1 MSDYEYSDEDS
12 YHYSDGEDDEGSG
25 DYDANMSDAGNNYSS
40 NDNDGSDED
49 DDMDDEDIN
58 IQIENSYYEAKQF
71 RDDGEKE
78 EAVQL
83 FEKVIDLQRE
93 RGNELK
99 RSNGGRKWTFK
110 ALKQL
115 VKMHIAHN
123 NYQTQQAHTESTTA
137 ALVYYNRLLDFI
149 SSCSMTSSN
158 EYDLTPN
165 EIEKGINGI
174 LERVS
179 SLAISHS
186 PNTKSSSSSSMTD
199 KSNLQQLLA
208 VYEATLRVFRPSSD
222 GLVNVDT
229 EMGINGDN
237 HDIRRGICINDRLWF
252 KTNLKLGQVLYE
264 MNEIYKLQHV
274 IKELLRNHES
284 QEKLAERSSLRS
296 SSSGSS
302 THLLEIYAL
311 QIQLYSR
318 QKDNK
323 KLRELFRRAMRV
335 EGGIPHPR
343 TLALI
348 QELGGKMHMEANEFE
363 MATKTFFQAFKS
375 YDEAG
380 DPSRLR
386 CLKYLVMAGM
396 LDRSAINPFDSQEAR
411 PYKDNPEI
419 TAMTNL
425 VAAFHNNEIEK
436 FEEILRRN
444 KGHIMDDEFVKSHI
458 ADLLRTIRTQVLQSV
473 ITPYTKMSLK
483 FLASS
488 LNNISV
494 EDVESIL
501 ITLILEGKLD
511 GKIDQVNGI
520 LTKNSATKPNLI
532 EDTTFD
538 AIDKLTSALEKL
550 TTSVTVINEK
560 GTSQR
565 EQTLM

>member
-1 MSDYEYSDEDS
+1 MSDYEYSDADS
-12 YHYSDGEDDEGSG
+12 YHYSEGGSEDE
-25 DYDANMSDAGNNYSS
+25 NMSDGNSGGANYS
-40 NDNDGSDED
+40 
-49 DDMDDEDIN
+49 DDEMSADETNLDIN
-58 IQIENSYYEAKQF
+58 IQIENAYYEAKQM
-71 RDDGEKE
+71 RDDGMLDES
-78 EAVQL
+78 VNL
-83 FEKVIDLQRE
+83 FEKVIQMQTEHRD
-93 RGNELK
+93 ELK

-115 VKMHIAHN
+115 VKMHLQYGDEKFSSSADGLSPPLA
-123 NYQTQQAHTESTTA
+123 YF
-137 ALVYYNRLLDFI
+137 NRLLDFI
-149 SSCSMTSSN
+149 SKASAASVN

-165 EIEKGINGI
+165 EIEKGINSI

-179 SLAISHS
+179 SLAIAHSAGGAIDTSHERLS
-186 PNTKSSSSSSMTD
+186 TK
-199 KSNLQQLLA
+199 NRQQLLL
-208 VYEATLRVFRPSSD
+208 VYEATLRVFRPSSEKSAIID
-222 GLVNVDT
+222 ADMSDSYGQV
-229 EMGINGDN
+229 G
-237 HDIRRGICINDRLWF
+237 RGICINDRLWF

-264 MNEIYKLQHV
+264 MNETYKLQNV
-274 IKELLRNHES
+274 IKDLMKNHQS
-284 QEKLAERSSLRS
+284 QESMVDKSLSS

-323 KLRELFRRAMRV
+323 KLREIFRKAMRV

-348 QELGGKMHMEANEFE
+348 QELGGKMHMESREFE

-396 LDRSAINPFDSQEAR
+396 LDRSVINPFDSQEAR

-436 FEEILRRN
+436 FESILRRN
-444 KGHIMDDEFVKSHI
+444 EGNIMNDEFVKSHI

-473 ITPYTKMSLK
+473 IEPYTRMTLT
-483 FLASS
+483 FLAAS
-488 LNNISV
+488 LNNISIQ
-494 EDVESIL
+494 DVESIL
-501 ITLILEGKLD
+501 VSLILDGKLD
-511 GKIDQVNGI
+511 AKIDQVNGI
-520 LTKNSATKPNLI
+520 LMKSSKSKSKQV
-532 EDTTFD
+532 EDDTFD
-538 AIDKLTSALEKL
+538 AIDKLSNAILML
-550 TTSVTVINEK
+550 SSSVTSVSGKNPP
-560 GTSQR
+560 QR
-565 EQTLM
+565 EVFV